1 MDLRRAITARA
12 NLVTATVRGQRAPGM
27 SDAKYLGGHPP
38 GWPFSGCNPSRFRPY
53 PRWPP
58 PADVLAAIRASSE
71 HSPGSER
78 FVYHGHGPSAA
89 DLAPKLRRALSAI
102 DAIGGVGSIA
112 PARFTSA
119 LQHALSPMRISER
132 DAKRIS
138 YTLRTRSGPAEMR
151 QKGPH
156 GVPPI
161 LFEAVHARLSLDALA
176 DATALQREGLRAEL
190 AQRDN
195 SYYWIWT

>member
-1 MDLRRAITARA
+1 M
-12 NLVTATVRGQRAPGM
+12 
-27 SDAKYLGGHPP
+27 
-38 GWPFSGCNPSRFRPY
+38 
-53 PRWPP
+53 
-58 PADVLAAIRASSE
+58 
-71 HSPGSER
+71 
-78 FVYHGHGPSAA
+78 
-89 DLAPKLRRALSAI
+89 
-102 DAIGGVGSIA
+102 GSIA

-176 DATALQREGLRAEL
+176 DATALQREGLRPEL
-190 AQRDN
+190 AQRDK